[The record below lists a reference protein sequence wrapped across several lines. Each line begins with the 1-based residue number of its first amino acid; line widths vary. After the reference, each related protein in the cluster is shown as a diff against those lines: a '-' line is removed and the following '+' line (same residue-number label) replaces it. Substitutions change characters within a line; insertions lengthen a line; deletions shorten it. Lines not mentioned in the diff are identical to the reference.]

1 MANLDN
7 GGNNGS
13 YEGNSSLPSAAGPFI
28 PPADPS
34 SKVANAPIPDLTL
47 GGAYAPAP
55 ALDQTIGP
63 TAMIPLFCKEASTL
77 QPLEIWQS
85 LRKEMVELRHQVTKE
100 TIPIERGIPF
110 NEHIMVEELPARFR
124 APSHVS
130 AYNGTTNPAKHIQ
143 FSSLFQHLFASSKKY
158 QKSAINLFRIKQEE
172 KETLRDNIQHF
183 NTTILK
189 VPTTHQEV
197 LVSAFTQELCRG
209 PLLESLAKKP
219 ATDFWTY

>member
-1 MANLDN
+1 
-7 GGNNGS
+7 
-13 YEGNSSLPSAAGPFI
+13 
-28 PPADPS
+28 
-34 SKVANAPIPDLTL
+34 
-47 GGAYAPAP
+47 
-55 ALDQTIGP
+55 
-63 TAMIPLFCKEASTL
+63 
-77 QPLEIWQS
+77 
-85 LRKEMVELRHQVTKE
+85 MVELRHQVTKE

-130 AYNGTTNPAKHIQ
+130 AYNGTTNPAKHIRK
-143 FSSLFQHLFASSKKY
+143 FENVALMHSKKY